1 MKKIKDFL
9 DAEDWLNK
17 IKTRGP
23 NPNNVLLEYV
33 TDEDKTSHYFEFDDM
48 VDEADEAGEV
58 LSDEGS
64 VYCLLEERLYYVPV
78 EIDVVPGYPT
88 LITPQAVFELEK
100 GDKELEVFFAYHQQT
115 EEVGTVGELISAFPW
130 VEQYITNNDDDYYY
144 AFF

>member
-48 VDEADEAGEV
+48 VDEADA
-58 LSDEGS
+58 S
-64 VYCLLEERLYYVPV
+64 P
-78 EIDVVPGYPT
+78 
-88 LITPQAVFELEK
+88 AK
-100 GDKELEVFFAYHQQT
+100 
-115 EEVGTVGELISAFPW
+115 
-130 VEQYITNNDDDYYY
+130 
-144 AFF
+144 